1 LFTAAFY
8 RVCVFEAGMKILLI
22 IITVLLFLCAVF
34 FFLWRLSA
42 QKNKKT
48 KYLYDEA
55 CKRNIA
61 LNEQIGKMKAGE
73 ILKSEVR
80 KNADKKIGGM
90 YGGDNR
96 SRFDAANNLMRDN

>member
-1 LFTAAFY
+1 
-8 RVCVFEAGMKILLI
+8 MKILLI

-61 LNEQIGKMKAGE
+61 LNELIGKMRAGE

-96 SRFDAANNLMRDN
+96 SRFDAANNILRDN

>member
-1 LFTAAFY
+1 
-8 RVCVFEAGMKILLI
+8 M
-22 IITVLLFLCAVF
+22 
-34 FFLWRLSA
+34 
-42 QKNKKT
+42 
-48 KYLYDEA
+48 YDEA